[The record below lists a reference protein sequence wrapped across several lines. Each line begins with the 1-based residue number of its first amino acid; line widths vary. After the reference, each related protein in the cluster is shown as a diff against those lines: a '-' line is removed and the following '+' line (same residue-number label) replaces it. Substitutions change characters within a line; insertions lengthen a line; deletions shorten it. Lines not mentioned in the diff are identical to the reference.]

1 MTKFHSAVL
10 YVHDIEKAKQFYCE
24 VLSIPVDMDM
34 GLNVILKNGLTL
46 WQIQKDNIVA
56 KTLGLDALRT
66 GNKFE
71 LYFETDDI
79 HDIERRVIAHDIR
92 MLHGIHE
99 EPWGQNTIR
108 FFDPDDNIIEIGE
121 EMKTFLGRMVRSG
134 MPMKAVYEKTG
145 MSAGDIERM
154 VGSEK

>member
-10 YVHDIEKAKQFYCE
+10 YVSEIENSKRFYCDI
-24 VLSIPVDMDM
+24 LSMPIDMDM
-34 GLNVILKNGLTL
+34 GLNVTLKNGLTL
-46 WQIQKDNIVA
+46 WQIQKDNIIV

-79 HDIERRVIAHDIR
+79 HDIERRVSDHDIK
-92 MLHGIHE
+92 LVHGIHE

-108 FFDPDDNIIEIGE
+108 FFDPDGNIIEIGE
-121 EMKTFLGRMVRSG
+121 EMKTFLGRMIGSG
-134 MPMKAVYEKTG
+134 MSMKEIREKTG
-145 MSAGDIERM
+145 MSMEDIERM
-154 VGSEK
+154 V